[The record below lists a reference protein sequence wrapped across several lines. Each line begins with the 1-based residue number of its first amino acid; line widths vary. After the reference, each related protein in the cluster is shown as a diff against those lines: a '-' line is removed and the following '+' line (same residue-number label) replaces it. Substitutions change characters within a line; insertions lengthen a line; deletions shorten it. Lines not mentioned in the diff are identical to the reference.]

1 MYSEPAP
8 DYVAR
13 LDGSGWRLWEPLWQL
28 ELELRPVE
36 RSLLTCPALR
46 RLHFVRH
53 AGAAF
58 LSTPHTYSR
67 LQHTLGVFGLVAH
80 FCPDS
85 PLLRVA
91 ALLHDVGHA
100 PFSHSLEQLAGI
112 DHHQWTVER
121 IRSAPINHILD
132 EAGLDPQSVLACI
145 HGAPANPLRNRQN
158 LLHLDHLDS
167 WVRSAQAGG
176 ILPVSVPRILARLR
190 LNGPYLDMDL
200 ETAELLLALIVAEA
214 RFHASAANLGVNI
227 VLQQLVR
234 RALEAGALSIAR
246 LADMTD
252 AEVEQ
257 VLFTNPATSKEA
269 RRLWYQPA
277 GLRVQRMNGE
287 APPGAYLASLRQLYL
302 AVPLAGGRPVTE
314 VSAIAARLIAE
325 VRQLTGSYWAYWT
338 NGAR

>member
-1 MYSEPAP
+1 MYSDPAP

-13 LDGSGWRLWEPLWQL
+13 LDGSGRRLWEPLWQL
-28 ELELRPVE
+28 KLELQPVE
-36 RSLLTCPALR
+36 LNLLTCPALR
-46 RLHFVRH
+46 RLHFIRH

-80 FCPDS
+80 FCPDD

-100 PFSHSLEQLAGI
+100 PFSHSLEQLNGV
-112 DHHQWTVER
+112 DHHRWTVER
-121 IRSAPINHILD
+121 ILSAPIVNILL
-132 EAGLDPQSVLACI
+132 EADLDPQRVLLLI
-145 HGAPANPLRNRQN
+145 RGEPANPLRNREN

-176 ILPVSVPRILARLR
+176 ILPVPVPRILARLR

-200 ETAELLLALIVAEA
+200 KTAELLLALIVAEA
-214 RFHASAANLGVNI
+214 RFHASAANLGANI

-234 RALEAGALSIAR
+234 RALDTAGLSTAE
-246 LADMTD
+246 LADMID
-252 AEVEQ
+252 AEVERL
-257 VLFTNPATSKEA
+257 LFTTPATSKEA

-277 GLRVQRMNGE
+277 GLRVQRVNGE
-287 APPGAYLASLRQLYL
+287 APPGAYLAPLRQLYL
-302 AVPLAGGRPVTE
+302 AVPLAEGRPVTE
-314 VSAIAARLIAE
+314 VSATAARLVAE
-325 VRQLTGSYWAYWT
+325 AQQLTGLYGAYWT
-338 NGAR
+338 NEAR